1 MLSRIF
7 VAVGGLLFGIATI
20 VLFEFLLAALGVA
33 DDAPLH
39 DPFAGFSSAVP
50 MFELAE
56 GQDGEAVYRISRAR
70 LGPED
75 PGEHEPQR
83 EFERDKPEGQF
94 RVFVIG
100 GSSSQ
105 GVPYSTSYAFS
116 HWLER
121 RLDAS
126 LPDVEPK
133 VVNAGMSGYA
143 SRRIVPIVEEITKY
157 NPDLLLVY
165 MGHNEWAENM
175 YYEHLLK
182 LDPRLFR
189 ILEWAYGTRIYALA
203 SRVLD
208 LKMFQ
213 KAPQLDVEIDDNAI
227 QMFGVFKQRASG
239 QNYPTE
245 RELAFRDLLYE
256 HNLRSIARTM
266 KSEGVNVIFMT
277 LSQNFSDW
285 PPPASLHRPDI
296 SEQDLLLWQ
305 ERFQAGTRMAETD
318 CVSAL
323 QAYQEAL
330 DIDDQFADLHFQIAN
345 CYRELG
351 RNREALTHYRL
362 ASDLDRVPHGA
373 NTRFNDLIRRVAKE
387 EDVILVDTD
396 GALIEESG
404 DGLVGYD
411 LFTDF
416 AHPNVRAHQ
425 TIAATL
431 SEAMRNA
438 DIPLESESWVEGY
451 QDPPLDEVYRQE
463 PQLEVLEL
471 QSRVFVC
478 LLALREECEAETD
491 QLLEMDPENAIAK
504 NVRKKLTNE
513 ERR

>member
-1 MLSRIF
+1 
-7 VAVGGLLFGIATI
+7 
-20 VLFEFLLAALGVA
+20 
-33 DDAPLH
+33 
-39 DPFAGFSSAVP
+39 
-50 MFELAE
+50 
-56 GQDGEAVYRISRAR
+56 
-70 LGPED
+70 
-75 PGEHEPQR
+75 
-83 EFERDKPEGQF
+83 
-94 RVFVIG
+94 
-100 GSSSQ
+100 
-105 GVPYSTSYAFS
+105 
-116 HWLER
+116 
-121 RLDAS
+121 
-126 LPDVEPK
+126 
-133 VVNAGMSGYA
+133 
-143 SRRIVPIVEEITKY
+143 
-157 NPDLLLVY
+157 
-165 MGHNEWAENM
+165 
-175 YYEHLLK
+175 
-182 LDPRLFR
+182 
-189 ILEWAYGTRIYALA
+189 
-203 SRVLD
+203 
-208 LKMFQ
+208 
-213 KAPQLDVEIDDNAI
+213 
-227 QMFGVFKQRASG
+227 
-239 QNYPTE
+239 
-245 RELAFRDLLYE
+245 
-256 HNLRSIARTM
+256 
-266 KSEGVNVIFMT
+266 
-277 LSQNFSDW
+277 
-285 PPPASLHRPDI
+285 
-296 SEQDLLLWQ
+296 
-305 ERFQAGTRMAETD
+305 MAETD